1 MAKRH
6 RNSGSTSRTRTNAS
20 VPTETPESAAPDG
33 AADLPPSSGPQPTR
47 RRATAQSM
55 AASQR
60 DISVS
65 EFFAKNRHLLGF
77 DNPRKA
83 LLTTIKEAVDNSLDA
98 CEEAGILPEIWVHV
112 EQTGTN
118 RYKIGVQDNG
128 PGILKKQIPLIFGK
142 LLYGSKFHRLRMS
155 RGQQGIGISAAGMYG
170 VLTTGKP
177 VKIVS
182 KISPR
187 KPAHYYEIKIDTKK
201 NLPEI
206 LNGKGEGV
214 DIPPGDAGRA
224 YIEKHGIEW
233 VEINHGTRVTIEL
246 EGKYV
251 RGRGSVDE
259 YLEQTA
265 IANPHV
271 TIHYLDPENGS
282 SDSPTEK
289 LYERSTDV
297 LPREPKEIKP
307 HPYGIELGMLVTML
321 SDSKSMTLSQFLTS
335 SFSKVSSAVA
345 ARVCAAAGVGTRTT
359 TGRVG
364 RNEADKLFHALRET
378 KIASPSTDCISPIG
392 EELLLK
398 GLHHVVPG
406 EFYVA
411 ATRPP
416 AVYRG
421 NPFQIE
427 VALAYGGMSSANRVP
442 FDVLE
447 QLLDETDART
457 LRQFLTST
465 FYGLGS
471 DAADQIIKEAQ
482 LSPRASASKMKPSEI
497 KKLHEAMR
505 SVNLDAGQTMNVLR
519 YANRV
524 PLQFQHGACAI
535 TQMVMGTNW
544 RSYGLTQSRGQ
555 LPSGPVTIMV
565 HMASVWVPFTSESKE
580 AIASYPEIQ
589 KELRLA
595 LQSAGRKLGMYLRRR
610 LKVKQEGERRNIFLR
625 YLGEVAN
632 AVSDINNADRKQL
645 YDQLLVVAKKKTAT
659 ADVKLDERG
668 RIDRR
673 NRRSP
678 GNRPH
683 RTHRRQT
690 NRNRHP
696 QRGTHQWPKE
706 LVEVPPPTAAAA
718 NKEKVVLSDRDKKT
732 LKDLIGLADRIVVGR
747 REEARSLPRYPH
759 PHAVE
764 HQVQQDQAVPGDGVE
779 SAIGGNCS
787 ISRKP
792 RSTCNRCSWPAAAS
806 G

>member
-1 MAKRH
+1 MAKRPSKNGKH
-6 RNSGSTSRTRTNAS
+6 AAAVADETLDESHDESHDEAVETDDAPQAPATNGKK
-20 VPTETPESAAPDG
+20 AA
-33 AADLPPSSGPQPTR
+33 

-112 EQTGTN
+112 EATGPN
-118 RYKIGVQDNG
+118 RYKVGVQDNG

-206 LNGKGEGV
+206 LNGKGEGE
-214 DIPPGDAGRA
+214 DIPPGAAGTA

-233 VEINHGTRVTIEL
+233 IEVDHGTRVTIEL
-246 EGKYV
+246 EGKYL
-251 RGRGSVDE
+251 RGRGSIDE

-271 TIHYLDPENGS
+271 TIHYLDPESGS
-282 SDSPTEK
+282 SPEGTEQ
-289 LYERSTDV
+289 LYQRSTDQ

-321 SDSKSMTLSQFLTS
+321 SDARGMTLSQFLTS
-335 SFSKVSSAVA
+335 SFSKVSPAVA
-345 ARVCAAAGVGTRTT
+345 SRVCQVAGLGTRTST
-359 TGRVG
+359 AKVG
-364 RNEADKLFHALRET
+364 RNEADKLYHALRET
-378 KIASPSTDCISPIG
+378 KIAAPSTDCISPIG

-442 FDVLE
+442 LDVLE
-447 QLLDETDART
+447 DLLSETDART
-457 LRQFLTST
+457 LRLFLTTT
-465 FYGLGS
+465 FYGLGTE
-471 DAADQIIKEAQ
+471 AADQIIKQAE
-482 LSPRASASKMKPSEI
+482 LSPRSSPSKLKPAEV
-497 KKLHEAMR
+497 KKLHEAMK
-505 SVNLDAGQTMNVLR
+505 SVNLEAGQTMNVLR

-524 PLQFQHGACAI
+524 PLQFQPAACAI
-535 TQMVMGTNW
+535 TQTVSGTNW
-544 RSYGLTQSRGQ
+544 RSYGLNQSRGQ
-555 LPSGPVTIMV
+555 LPTGPVTIMV

-580 AIASYPEIQ
+580 AIAGYPEIQ

-625 YLGEVAN
+625 YLGEVAS
-632 AVSDINNADRKQL
+632 AVSDINSADAKKL
-645 YDQLLVVAKKKTAT
+645 YDQLLVVAKKKTST
-659 ADVKLDERG
+659 ADTKFDERG
-668 RIDRR
+668 QVI
-673 NRRSP
+673 S
-678 GNRPH
+678 
-683 RTHRRQT
+683 
-690 NRNRHP
+690 
-696 QRGTHQWPKE
+696 E
-706 LVEVPPPTAAAA
+706 
-718 NKEKVVLSDRDKKT
+718 
-732 LKDLIGLADRIVVGR
+732 
-747 REEARSLPRYPH
+747 EEALEQDPSVLI
-759 PHAVE
+759 VE
-764 HQVQQDQAVPGDGVE
+764 KTNEFGIRE
-779 SAIGGNCS
+779 SSNGKKS
-787 ISRKP
+787 S
-792 RSTCNRCSWPAAAS
+792 
-806 G
+806 

>member
-1 MAKRH
+1 MRTKRNTGDMEVQTEEDTGH
-6 RNSGSTSRTRTNAS
+6 DEPATN
-20 VPTETPESAAPDG
+20 G
-33 AADLPPSSGPQPTR
+33 AVNGAINGDTNGRR

-98 CEEAGILPEIWVHV
+98 CEEAGIVPEIWIHI
-112 EQTGTN
+112 EQTGAN
-118 RYKIGVQDNG
+118 RYKVGIQDNG

-182 KISPR
+182 KIAPR
-187 KPAHYYEIKIDTKK
+187 KPAHYYEIKIDTKR

-206 LNGKGEGV
+206 LNGRGEGE
-214 DIPPGDAGRA
+214 DIPAGDAGSK

-233 VEINHGTRVTIEL
+233 IELDHGTRVTIEL
-246 EGKYV
+246 EGKFV

-271 TIHYLDPENGS
+271 TIHYLDPECGAGTGEERLW
-282 SDSPTEK
+282 P
-289 LYERSTDV
+289 RSTDQ

-307 HPYGIELGMLVTML
+307 HPYGVELGMLVAML
-321 SDSKSMTLSQFLTS
+321 QDAKSQSLSQFLCT
-335 SFSKVSSAVA
+335 SFSRVSPAVA
-345 ARVCAAAGVGTRTT
+345 SKICKTAGLSTRSSTT
-359 TGRVG
+359 KIG
-364 RNEADKLFHALRET
+364 RNEADKLYHAIMET
-378 KIASPSTDCISPIG
+378 KIASPATDCISPIG

-406 EFYVA
+406 EFYVSS
-411 ATRPP
+411 TRPP

-427 VALAYGGMSSANRVP
+427 VALAYGGTSTANRVP
-442 FDVLE
+442 LDVLKD
-447 QLLDETDART
+447 LLGESDART

-471 DAADQIIKEAQ
+471 DAADQIIKEAGIGPRS
-482 LSPRASASKMKPSEI
+482 SPGKLKPAEI
-497 KKLHEAMR
+497 SKLHEAMR
-505 SVNLDAGQTMNVLR
+505 SVNLEAGQTMNVLR

-524 PLQFQHGACAI
+524 PLQFQHGACAV
-535 TQMVMGTNW
+535 TQTIMSTNW
-544 RSYGLTQSRGQ
+544 RSYGLSQSRGQ
-555 LPSGPVTIMV
+555 LPTGPVTIMV

-595 LQSAGRKLGMYLRRR
+595 LQSAGRKLALYLRRR
-610 LKVKQEGERRNIFLR
+610 LKVKQEGERRNVFLR
-625 YLGEVAN
+625 YLGEVAT
-632 AVSDINNADRKQL
+632 AVSDINSADRKKL
-645 YDQLLVVAKKKTAT
+645 YDQLLLVARRKTAQ
-659 ADVKLDERG
+659 ADMKLDQRG
-668 RIDRR
+668 RVIEEESDDLESDP
-673 NRRSP
+673 NVLIVKP
-678 GNRPH
+678 TNDFGI
-683 RTHRRQT
+683 RTT
-690 NRNRHP
+690 ESSN
-696 QRGTHQWPKE
+696 G
-706 LVEVPPPTAAAA
+706 
-718 NKEKVVLSDRDKKT
+718 KK
-732 LKDLIGLADRIVVGR
+732 G
-747 REEARSLPRYPH
+747 S
-759 PHAVE
+759 
-764 HQVQQDQAVPGDGVE
+764 
-779 SAIGGNCS
+779 
-787 ISRKP
+787 
-792 RSTCNRCSWPAAAS
+792 
-806 G
+806 